1 MFNLLRVDFY
11 KLRKSIMFKVCFLIS
26 LVCAIAL
33 AIVAHEAASGR
44 MKISVSSA
52 SGLSDIFIFSI
63 LMPFAI
69 GMLVCGDF
77 DNKDIHDEIS
87 LGRGTIVISK
97 SIVAFVTALLL
108 TLPYALVGLICF
120 ASKGEFSQMFAYS
133 TYLSIMCNSLGVG
146 VSAATVGKAIVKM
159 IVMGLIYASAFS
171 IGIPIAFKV
180 RKPILAIIIGE
191 VIAFSNAFVV
201 ELLHS
206 IPGIGKVIE
215 LTPYYYTN
223 MPADITNGNLVKYS
237 IYSIVFF
244 ALMIGS
250 SYLIFRKADIK

>member
-1 MFNLLRVDFY
+1 MFNLLRVDFF
-11 KLRKSIMFKVCFLIS
+11 KLRRSIMFKVSLFIS

-33 AIVAHEAASGR
+33 AIVAHEVATGTLEV
-44 MKISVSSA
+44 SVSSA

-63 LMPFAI
+63 LMPFII

-77 DNKDIHDEIS
+77 ENKDIHDEIS

-97 SIVAFVTALLL
+97 SIIAFVTALLL
-108 TLPYALVGLICF
+108 TLPYALIGLICF
-120 ASKGEFSQMFAYS
+120 VSKGEFSQMFAYS
-133 TYLSIMCNSLGVG
+133 TYLSIMCNSLGVDVTG
-146 VSAATVGKAIVKM
+146 AAVGKAVVRM
-159 IVMGLIYASAFS
+159 IVMGLIYASSFS

-191 VIAFSNAFVV
+191 VVAFCSAFLV

-206 IPGIGKVIE
+206 IPGIGKLIE

-223 MPADITNGNLVKYS
+223 LPADVTNGNLVKYS

-244 ALMIGS
+244 ALMMGS